1 MHGIQRMLALFFNT
15 PFASSDEINLSR
27 CEILINQPLHD
38 ISNHIKNIQEEF
50 PHHVSKE
57 KKNACQKYYCP
68 IIQWKRGKKSADH
81 RKSLLII
88 ANWFVGNLKD
98 HFTTNILISLCEMQE
113 ILYLPDKNRPPLT
126 MLRLQLAT
134 FQHSMLLKIHI
145 STSLK
150 SMAKRK
156 FYGRYYHILI
166 RHSGK
171 QYCIFS
177 GRTSNTQREEGIFQT
192 LKKFTNLTSNHHPE
206 NVIYNA
212 LIRIQA
218 KSILKQNVNEL
229 AQDKTVF
236 TNLHQPIKEKC
247 KDFLVTFEWIITHY
261 TAYQVFLEQIAD
273 VLILNEGCWKETE
286 LGVFFLV
293 NCQNN
298 IGGKLHHFR
307 SSSIKEV

>member
-1 MHGIQRMLALFFNT
+1 
-15 PFASSDEINLSR
+15 
-27 CEILINQPLHD
+27 
-38 ISNHIKNIQEEF
+38 
-50 PHHVSKE
+50 
-57 KKNACQKYYCP
+57 
-68 IIQWKRGKKSADH
+68 
-81 RKSLLII
+81 
-88 ANWFVGNLKD
+88 
-98 HFTTNILISLCEMQE
+98 MQE
-113 ILYLPDKNRPPLT
+113 ILYLPDKSRPPLT

-134 FQHSMLLKIHI
+134 FQHSMLLKMHI

-218 KSILKQNVNEL
+218 ESILKQNVNEL

>member
-1 MHGIQRMLALFFNT
+1 
-15 PFASSDEINLSR
+15 
-27 CEILINQPLHD
+27 
-38 ISNHIKNIQEEF
+38 
-50 PHHVSKE
+50 
-57 KKNACQKYYCP
+57 
-68 IIQWKRGKKSADH
+68 
-81 RKSLLII
+81 
-88 ANWFVGNLKD
+88 
-98 HFTTNILISLCEMQE
+98 
-113 ILYLPDKNRPPLT
+113 

-150 SMAKRK
+150 SMAKQK
-156 FYGRYYHILI
+156 FYGRYYHIWI

-218 KSILKQNVNEL
+218 ESILKQNVNEL

-307 SSSIKEV
+307 SSSIKEVWTYVKNCWEKCLENAVLIPEATSVENLCDEQILNTGIHINGNTSHSVADFHITTPDIFDLLF